1 MFPEHKCISPS
12 RGHVGFV
19 VDKVAL
25 ERALLPILLEVS
37 TVV

>member
-1 MFPEHKCISPS
+1 MFPEHKYISPS
-12 RGHVGFV
+12 SGHMGFV

-25 ERALLPILLEVS
+25 ERILLPVLLQVS

>member
-1 MFPEHKCISPS
+1 MFPEHKYRPPSP
-12 RGHVGFV
+12 GHMGFV

-25 ERALLPILLEVS
+25 ERILLPILLEVS